1 LAWTFGLLALLFGCG
16 REISLPKLAPSDVIV
31 AFGDSLTARS
41 GFDAPGD
48 AYPAVLGRLIG
59 REVINSGVPGETSA
73 EGVRRLPEVLAE
85 HRPKLVLLCLGG
97 NDTLQR
103 GNQKQTADNLK
114 AMARLAKER
123 GAAVVLIGVPDRN
136 LFGGVPDY
144 YAEIATA
151 LDLPY

>member
-1 LAWTFGLLALLFGCG
+1 MRPATPIPPC
-16 REISLPKLAPSDVIV
+16 SDV
-31 AFGDSLTARS
+31 S
-41 GFDAPGD
+41 
-48 AYPAVLGRLIG
+48 IG

-73 EGVRRLPEVLAE
+73 EGLQRLPAVLDK

-103 GNQKQTADNLK
+103 VNPKQTADNLK
-114 AMARLAKER
+114 TMARMAKER

-151 LDLPY
+151 LDLPYEK

>member
-1 LAWTFGLLALLFGCG
+1 
-16 REISLPKLAPSDVIV
+16 
-31 AFGDSLTARS
+31 
-41 GFDAPGD
+41 
-48 AYPAVLGRLIG
+48 
-59 REVINSGVPGETSA
+59 GVPGETSA
-73 EGVRRLPEVLAE
+73 EGLRRLPEVLAE

-103 GNQKQTADNLK
+103 LDPKQTADNLK
-114 AMARLAKER
+114 AMARLAKEV

-151 LDLPY
+151 LELPYEGKVINDVLRDRALKSDHVHANSAGYRRIGERLAVLLKDAGAL